1 MNCAQNRERMII
13 IWHSMRPLGTKILQK
28 KLEIFSQRHP
38 GWKFTQLFYEP
49 ETARTNYIISTMGG
63 SGPALFW
70 GASDNIGPFV
80 ELKVIAPLEEFFFR
94 TFLDSFITEPIPAN
108 TWFQGHLYQ
117 IADRVGNHLC
127 LVYNKSI
134 IKYPPKTISE
144 LRALGKEIARDEDG
158 DGKPDRY
165 VLAWNYTEPYFAV
178 PFIAGYGGKVLD
190 EHNNP
195 TLDTEAT
202 IKAAQLIYDLANKDR
217 IIPIECD
224 YEISN
229 ALFLDGYAAMIING
243 PWSWGGYEKAGIDY
257 GLARIPKIKK
267 TGLWPT
273 PMVSPKGYSINI
285 NTKGE
290 ALKESVKLIK
300 YLTSPQVE
308 LEFTKVL
315 NTIPS
320 RKEANESP
328 LVKGNKRVIHS
339 REQMEVGRPM
349 PVIPELRAIW
359 DATKPGYQAVLGG
372 QLSPE
377 KAAKEIFKEGAFD
390 NDDDDED
397 EDARPAPGKKVD
409 LTFDLPE
416 GDDAEE
422 EEEEKPQG
430 KDE

>member
-1 MNCAQNRERMII
+1 MKKIFSYLLVVLVAFSFWGCGKKRGGPLQIT
-13 IWHSMRPLGTKILQK
+13 IWHQMQVEGREVLQAQ
-28 KLEIFSQRHP
+28 LEKYMQANP
-38 GWKFTQLFYEP
+38 EVTVTQLYK
-49 ETARTNYIISTMGG
+49 ETEELRSSYQTAAVAGG
-63 SGPALFW
+63 GPQLIY
-70 GASDNIGPFV
+70 GPSDQVGPFDAMGII
-80 ELKVIAPLEEFFFR
+80 KPLENLFDQEF
-94 TFLDSFITEPIPAN
+94 LKNFIPSGLVY
-108 TWFQGHLYQ
+108 FKGHLYQ
-117 IADRVGNHLC
+117 IADRVGNHLT
-127 LVYNKSI
+127 LVYNK
-134 IKYPPKTISE
+134 KLVPVPPKDTDE
-144 LRALGKEIARDEDG
+144 LIRIGKKLTVDKDG
-158 DGKPDRY
+158 DGKTDQWGL
-165 VLAWNYTEPYFAV
+165 VWNYIEPYFFI
-178 PFIAGYGGKVLD
+178 PFLGGFGGWVMD
-190 EHNNP
+190 EKGNP
-195 TLDTEAT
+195 TLDTPATVEAFKF
-202 IKAAQLIYDLANKDR
+202 ILDLRDKYK
-217 IIPIECD
+217 IIPTECD
-224 YEISN
+224 YAMAD
-229 ALFLDGYAAMIING
+229 ALFKEGRAGMIING

-359 DATKPGYQAVLGG
+359 DAMKPGYQAVLGG

-377 KAAKEIFKEGAFD
+377 KAAKEIQKEAI
-390 NDDDDED
+390 
-397 EDARPAPGKKVD
+397 KKIK
-409 LTFDLPE
+409 E
-416 GDDAEE
+416 MRE
-422 EEEEKPQG
+422 
-430 KDE
+430 

>member
-1 MNCAQNRERMII
+1 MQKFKSPKIILLVVIIFFNMNCAQNRERMII

-80 ELKVIAPLEEFFFR
+80 ELKVIAPLEKFFSR

-243 PWSWGGYEKAGIDY
+243 PWSWGTYIENGIDI
-257 GLARIPKIKK
+257 GITRIPMIDE
-267 TGLWPT
+267 TGRWPS
-273 PMVSPKGYSINI
+273 PMVSPLGYSVNV
-285 NTKGE
+285 NLKGE
-290 ALKESVKLIK
+290 KLKITLELLK
-300 YLTSPQVE
+300 YLTSKEVE
-308 LEFTKVL
+308 LEFTRAMG
-315 NTIPS
+315 TIPS
-320 RKEANESP
+320 RIDAFSDTLVTQNEIVRSS
-328 LVKGNKRVIHS
+328 IY
-339 REQMEVGRPM
+339 QMEVGQLM
-349 PVIPELRAIW
+349 PVVTELRWIW
-359 DATKPGYQAVLGG
+359 DAMRPSYQSIFTGRMKPKEAARAMQ
-372 QLSPE
+372 QLAE
-377 KAAKEIFKEGAFD
+377 KLIKE
-390 NDDDDED
+390 N
-397 EDARPAPGKKVD
+397 R
-409 LTFDLPE
+409 
-416 GDDAEE
+416 
-422 EEEEKPQG
+422 
-430 KDE
+430 

>member
-1 MNCAQNRERMII
+1 MQKFKSSKIILLVVIIFFNMNCAQNRERMII

-243 PWSWGGYEKAGIDY
+243 PWSWGTYIENGIDI
-257 GLARIPKIKK
+257 GITRIPMIDE
-267 TGLWPT
+267 TGRWPS
-273 PMVSPKGYSINI
+273 PMVSPLGYSV
-285 NTKGE
+285 TVKLKGE
-290 ALKESVKLIK
+290 KLKVTLELLK
-300 YLTSPQVE
+300 YLTSKEVE
-308 LEFTKVL
+308 LEFTRAMG
-315 NTIPS
+315 TIPS
-320 RKEANESP
+320 RIDAFSDTLVTQNEIVRSS
-328 LVKGNKRVIHS
+328 IY
-339 REQMEVGRPM
+339 QMEVGQLM
-349 PVIPELRAIW
+349 PVVAELRWIW
-359 DATKPGYQAVLGG
+359 DAMRPSYQSIFTGRMKPKEAARAMQ
-372 QLSPE
+372 QLAE
-377 KAAKEIFKEGAFD
+377 KLIKE
-390 NDDDDED
+390 N
-397 EDARPAPGKKVD
+397 R
-409 LTFDLPE
+409 
-416 GDDAEE
+416 
-422 EEEEKPQG
+422 
-430 KDE
+430 